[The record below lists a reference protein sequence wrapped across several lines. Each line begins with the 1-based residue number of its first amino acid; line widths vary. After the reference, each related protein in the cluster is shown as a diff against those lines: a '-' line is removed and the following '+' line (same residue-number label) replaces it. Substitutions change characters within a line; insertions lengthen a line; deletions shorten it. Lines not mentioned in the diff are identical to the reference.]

1 MSVFSSLRV
10 PNYRQYFFGILT
22 SNAGTWM
29 ARTAQ
34 AWLVLVVL
42 TDHDAQ
48 ALGVVTGLQFLPI
61 LLFSTLGGALA
72 DRFPKRL
79 LMICTQTTMAL
90 NAVLLG
96 ALVLS
101 GHVQLWHVYVCAMID
116 GTAAAID
123 NPARQ
128 SFVSELVP
136 TEQLSNAIG
145 LNSASFNAAR
155 LIGPGLAGLLIAAFG
170 TGPVFWINAGTFIA
184 VILALATLRT
194 DQLSPAPRAK
204 GRGGVREGL
213 RYVRQRPYLLL
224 IMLIAAVVGLFG
236 MNYQL
241 TNVMMSTMVFGR
253 GAAEYGMLGSVM
265 AIGSLTAALLAA
277 RRARPRLR
285 LLMVA
290 LAIFVVSTLLSAIAP
305 NFWIF
310 VLLLI
315 PSGLAGIT
323 VMITCNSLLQLTADP
338 SYQGR
343 VMALYMLVFMG
354 TTPIGAPALGWVGQ
368 HLGARWTLGIG
379 GIAMAITWIA
389 VAIYLARSENLRIR
403 LDLHHR
409 PFLRLRR
416 DRITED
422 TGEEFA

>member
-1 MSVFSSLRV
+1 MSVFSSLRI
-10 PNYRQYFFGILT
+10 PNYRQYFFGVLT
-22 SNAGTWM
+22 SNVGTWM
-29 ARTAQ
+29 SRTAQ

-61 LLFSTLGGALA
+61 LLLSTLGGSLA
-72 DRFPKRL
+72 DRFSKRL
-79 LMICTQTTMAL
+79 LLLGTQTAMAL
-90 NAVLLG
+90 NSILLG
-96 ALVLS
+96 VLVTS
-101 GHVQLWHVYVCAMID
+101 GHVQLWHVYLCAIIL
-116 GTAAAID
+116 GIATAID

-155 LIGPGLAGLLIAAFG
+155 LIGPGVAGLLIAVFG
-170 TGPVFWINAGTFIA
+170 TGPVFLLNAITFAA
-184 VILALATLRT
+184 VILALATLRQE
-194 DQLSPAPRAK
+194 QLRPAPRTG
-204 GRGGVREGL
+204 GRGSVREGL
-213 RYVRQRPYLLL
+213 RYVRERPYLML
-224 IMLIAAVVGLFG
+224 IMVIAGVVGLFG

-285 LLMVA
+285 LLMWA
-290 LAIFVVSTLLSAIAP
+290 LAIFVVSTLLSAVAP

-315 PSGLAGIT
+315 PSGLSGIT

-338 SYQGR
+338 RYRGR

-379 GIAMAITWIA
+379 GIAMAITWVA
-389 VAIYLARSENLRIR
+389 VALYLARSERLRVRIDR
-403 LDLHHR
+403 HHR
-409 PFLRLRR
+409 PFPVVLHREP
-416 DRITED
+416 ITEKV
-422 TGEEFA
+422 G